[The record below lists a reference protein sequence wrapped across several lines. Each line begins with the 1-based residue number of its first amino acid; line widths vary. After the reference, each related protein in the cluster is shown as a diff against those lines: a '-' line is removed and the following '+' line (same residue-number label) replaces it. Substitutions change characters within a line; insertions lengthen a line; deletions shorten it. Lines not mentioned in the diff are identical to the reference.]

1 MAFDFFVAGV
11 PQVKLAHI
19 LFGYFIHSV
28 KKKAERSVNR
38 KGLAELYPSQP

>member
-11 PQVKLAHI
+11 PQVKLVHT

-28 KKKAERSVNR
+28 KNKEERSVDR